1 MNKRLLFFLVI
12 LILITYSFLIEPS
25 FLVLNK
31 KVELSSDKIK
41 EDIKF
46 IQISDLHIKK
56 YYFFHSIILNKIEKI
71 NPDFI
76 LYTGDSLVKNTD
88 SKSLH
93 KFFRN
98 LSEIA
103 DTYLIYGNWDFQ
115 DLNKINQAY
124 SYENIH
130 LVEGKSEIIEVKNQ
144 KILITGLPMFYK
156 LQHFENFEGFYS
168 IFLTHVPDN
177 IQKNSD
183 LIDKSD
189 LILAGH
195 THGGQVY
202 IPFLTKFL
210 VNKIGNYSEFLKGM
224 HQIGNSKFYINRG
237 LGSWLNLRF
246 LTPPEI
252 TVFNLKGE

>member
-1 MNKRLLFFLVI
+1 MKKRYLFFLAVLIII
-12 LILITYSFLIEPS
+12 LYSFLIEPS
-25 FLVLNK
+25 FMVLNK
-31 KVELSSDKIK
+31 KIELSSDRIK
-41 EDIKF
+41 EDVKF

-56 YYFFHSIILNKIEKI
+56 YYFFHDIILNKIEKI
-71 NPDFI
+71 KPDFI
-76 LYTGDSLVKNTD
+76 LYTGDSLVRNTD
-88 SKSLH
+88 LESLD
-93 KFFRN
+93 KFFRK

-124 SYENIH
+124 AYEDIH

-156 LQHFENFEGFYS
+156 LPYFENFDDLYS

-210 VNKIGNYSEFLKGM
+210 VNRIGNYSEFLKGM
-224 HQIGNSKFYINRG
+224 HKIKNSKVYINRG

>member
-1 MNKRLLFFLVI
+1 MVFNKNI
-12 LILITYSFLIEPS
+12 
-25 FLVLNK
+25 
-31 KVELSSDKIK
+31 ELSSDKIDK
-41 EDIKF
+41 DIKF
-46 IQISDLHIKK
+46 IQISDLHITK
-56 YYFFHSIILNKIEKI
+56 YYFFHEIILDKIENIK
-71 NPDFI
+71 PDFI

-88 SKSLH
+88 LESLD
-93 KFFRN
+93 KFFKK
-98 LSEIA
+98 LSKIA

-115 DLNKINQAY
+115 DLKKVNQAY
-124 SYENIH
+124 AYENIH

-144 KILITGLPMFYK
+144 KIMVTGLPMFYK
-156 LQHFENFEGFYS
+156 LPYFENFDNFYS

-224 HQIGNSKFYINRG
+224 HQIGNSKVYINRG